1 MKVLRLLGEVACCL
15 SLCSILA
22 GADSILLRNGRRLE
36 GKYIGGTTT
45 AIGFMTGGTV
55 QYFATSD
62 VMALIFDSGN
72 TSDSPLSGLQAKP
85 LNVQPSVRV
94 SRIVRLRRTA
104 ALEPTSP
111 VPSRSA
117 AASTSSP

>member
-15 SLCSILA
+15 VLCSIFA

-45 AIGFMTGGTV
+45 AIGFMTGSTV

-62 VMALIFDSGN
+62 VMALIFDNGN
-72 TSDSPLSGLQAKP
+72 ASESPLSGLQAKP
-85 LNVQPSVRV
+85 MHGQFSTQA
-94 SRIVRLRRTA
+94 SRTVRLRRTGA
-104 ALEPTSP
+104 FS
-111 VPSRSA
+111 PSRPAPSRRTTT
-117 AASTSSP
+117 STSSP